1 MTVSRYLRDP
11 EKVSQ
16 KTRDKIEEVITA
28 TGYIPN
34 KAPALLSN
42 SKSFA
47 IGVLVPSLTN
57 QVFADVIS
65 GIEAITEPAGYQV
78 MLAHYGYS
86 PEVEEKHITSLLSYQ
101 IDGLILSDFEHTNRT
116 LAMIEMAGIP
126 TVEIMGSSKTPIHQS
141 VGFDNKN
148 AGYLMTKALLEKGYK
163 HPVYLGAQLDR
174 RTELKREGYRD
185 ALQEFGVSPIEML
198 TEEGSSFS
206 LGRELLTKTLQQ
218 HPEVDSFFCTN
229 DDIATGVVFECQHQG
244 ISIPE
249 EIAVAGFHGLDVG
262 QSLVPRLAS
271 VMTPRK
277 EIGKIA
283 AEQLLSRIERK
294 TTLAKNVCLDIELD
308 FGESV

>member
-16 KTRDKIEEVITA
+16 KTRDKIEKVITE

-65 GIEAITEPAGYQV
+65 GIEEITEPAGYQV

-101 IDGLILSDFEHTNRT
+101 IDGLILSDFEHTERT

-141 VGFDNKN
+141 VGFDNKK

-185 ALQEFGVSPIEML
+185 AVEEFGVTPIEML

-206 LGRELLTKTLQQ
+206 LGRELLTKTLEQ
-218 HPEVDSFFCTN
+218 HPQADSFFCTN

-249 EIAVAGFHGLDVG
+249 QIAVAGFHGLDVG

-271 VMTPRK
+271 VVTPRK
-277 EIGKIA
+277 EIG
-283 AEQLLSRIERK
+283 ENCSK
-294 TTLAKNVCLDIELD
+294 TAIAKNRKQI
-308 FGESV
+308 